1 MTDHKDPWVI
11 CPACSGEGACVNPA
25 IDAGGLSADDFAD
38 DPDFAE
44 AYFDGDYDEA
54 CRACAGT
61 GKVRQ
66 SHIDRLHEAVD
77 DRRLAAMEDGDV
89 EGYLTAGDLRWGG

>member
-11 CPACSGEGACVNPA
+11 CPACSGNGTCVNPA
-25 IDAGGLSADDFAD
+25 IDANGLTAEDFAD

-44 AYFDGDYDEA
+44 AYFDGAYDEA
-54 CRACAGT
+54 CRACAGS

-66 SHIDRLHEAVD
+66 SHIDRLHDAVA

-89 EGYLTAGDLRWGG
+89 EGYLTAHDLRWGG